1 MVSQGRLS
9 RSIHGLP
16 PFACKMGVFS
26 PTDTVQ
32 REQRTSVR
40 GPTFIRL
47 LSRLTDVD
55 TARSNIALPD
65 RLSQWLDWTHA
76 LALSAAL
83 DGVADRAPDEAS
95 PLADDVA
102 ACARVRQ
109 ALAAAITGAREL
121 VASGNDPGGLA
132 DFAPFRQRY
141 LVLQRSMQ
149 AQTGQLRGRLRDRV
163 AAVSADM
170 ARLAGVDAVM
180 EAALSPREQSLLGQV
195 PGVLGRHFD
204 RLHTAARADGA
215 ATWLDTFR
223 KDMQSVLLAELDVR
237 FQPVDALL
245 AALPAR

>member
-1 MVSQGRLS
+1 
-9 RSIHGLP
+9 
-16 PFACKMGVFS
+16 MGVFS
-26 PTDTVQ
+26 PADTVQ
-32 REQRTSVR
+32 RVQRTSVR

-55 TARSNIALPD
+55 TARPNIALPD

-83 DGVADRAPDEAS
+83 DGTAAPVADDVSR
-95 PLADDVA
+95 PLADEA
-102 ACARVRQ
+102 AECARVRQ
-109 ALAAAITGAREL
+109 ALGGAIAGAREL
-121 VASGNDPGGLA
+121 VASGDDTGGLA

-149 AQTGQLRGRLRDRV
+149 AQTGQLRGRLRDSV
-163 AAVSADM
+163 ASVSADM

-180 EAALSPREQSLLGQV
+180 EAALSPREQALLGQV

-204 RLHTAARADGA
+204 RLRIAAQAEGTAA
-215 ATWLDTFR
+215 WLDTFR
-223 KDMQSVLLAELDVR
+223 KDMQSVLLAELHVR

-245 AALPAR
+245 AALPTR

>member
-1 MVSQGRLS
+1 
-9 RSIHGLP
+9 
-16 PFACKMGVFS
+16 MGVFS
-26 PTDTVQ
+26 PADTVQ

-83 DGVADRAPDEAS
+83 DGAAATLPDEAS
-95 PLADDVA
+95 RPLADEA
-102 ACARVRQ
+102 AECARVRQ
-109 ALAAAITGAREL
+109 ALGSAITGAREL
-121 VASGNDPGGLA
+121 VASGSDKGGLA

-149 AQTGQLRGRLRDRV
+149 AQTGQLRGHLRDRV
-163 AAVSADM
+163 AAVSVDM

-204 RLHTAARADGA
+204 RLRSAAQADGS
-215 ATWLDTFR
+215 ATWLDAFR